1 MNRSL
6 APNGQKRESTDN
18 GANYNPPKHLLE
30 ALKSVANDNSS
41 LEIHQKTGHKGHPSL
56 RKALAYFY
64 SILMNRTIDVNK
76 EILVTAGAL
85 HGIHITAKSYLNPGD
100 EVIIFEPFFM
110 RFKSVID
117 LSGGVSVY
125 VPLRTLSGQR
135 AIESNDLTFDRKE
148 LESKFTNRTK
158 MIWLNNPNN
167 PTGKMFTEEE
177 LLFIGQLCEKYDVLI
192 MSDEVSQFHYYEGH
206 HHTRIG
212 DIYMNYAD
220 ILIDSNG
227 EQWGKLFVNNGWR
240 IGWVIGP
247 DRLLWSLRVSL
258 ITSIA
263 AVPTP
268 TQIAFAIGL
277 EIENQRLNTNQS
289 FYNWLKNDTLFK
301 RNRFLQILNGTGIDV
316 IKPNSGYFIV
326 ANFTNVINKVD
337 LSSQKDER
345 PGFQLPYWLLKHK
358 GNNIELYQNIM
369 KYYGI
374 DEFNFEPAFNE
385 TNLYHPS
392 PANTSADEDTLQ
404 FNKQN
409 FLGTIMVFVGVV
421 SVIFELIGLIGA
433 ICENLVITLTILI

>member
-1 MNRSL
+1 MFSIEVMWT
-6 APNGQKRESTDN
+6 AS
-18 GANYNPPKHLLE
+18 
-30 ALKSVANDNSS
+30 LKSVANDNSS
-41 LEIHQKTGHKGHPSL
+41 PEIHQKTGHKGHPSL

-100 EVIIFEPFFM
+100 E
-110 RFKSVID
+110 
-117 LSGGVSVY
+117 
-125 VPLRTLSGQR
+125 
-135 AIESNDLTFDRKE
+135 
-148 LESKFTNRTK
+148 
-158 MIWLNNPNN
+158 
-167 PTGKMFTEEE
+167 MFTKEE

-247 DRLLWSLRVSL
+247 DHLLWPLRVSL
-258 ITSIA
+258 ITSIV

-268 TQIAFAIGL
+268 TQMAFAIGL

-301 RNRFLQILNGTGIDV
+301 RNRFLKILNGTGIDV

-326 ANFTNVINKVD
+326 AV
-337 LSSQKDER
+337 
-345 PGFQLPYWLLKHK
+345 Y
-358 GNNIELYQNIM
+358 
-369 KYYGI
+369 
-374 DEFNFEPAFNE
+374 
-385 TNLYHPS
+385 
-392 PANTSADEDTLQ
+392 
-404 FNKQN
+404 
-409 FLGTIMVFVGVV
+409 
-421 SVIFELIGLIGA
+421 
-433 ICENLVITLTILI
+433 